1 MLELAMFIAEA
12 KLCKIGGR
20 LTYDLYLCPPA

>member
-1 MLELAMFIAEA
+1 MIELAMFIPEA

-20 LTYDLYLCPPA
+20 LTNELYLCPPA